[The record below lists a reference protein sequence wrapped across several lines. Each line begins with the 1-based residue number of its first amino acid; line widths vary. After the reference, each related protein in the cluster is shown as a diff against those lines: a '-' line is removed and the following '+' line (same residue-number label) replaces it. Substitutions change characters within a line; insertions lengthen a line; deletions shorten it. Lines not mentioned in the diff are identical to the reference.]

1 MYTQKEALNIIS
13 KTAIGKDRA
22 KILKNDDFRK
32 LVLSTGAN
40 VTLYT
45 CKIDENE
52 QNPAKMLK
60 NVYVGLILRKN
71 KKGKFDGLGALG
83 GLAERTNKDEFDK
96 MSLEEKIKLVGNKD
110 DVIMIGEVPS
120 LIFDIDIIR
129 KNNVLR
135 EMKEEL
141 SNLGI
146 YDVCIDT
153 SVLELVPMPKVKDDN
168 YMINIWDGEGECF
181 AISPYCHTYEDKK
194 GLIDDICSRAK
205 EQIGGEVFEY
215 KKIPLVEALCAYGN
229 RGDMGYCLEDGRDA
243 LNDYRYPHE
252 YLVCWALAAKLLNYN
267 EEKMVELAIRVQ
279 KKSNHL
285 ISFENIANATSQSI
299 EDVATIVKVGESV
312 LKKMER
318 NMKSVYE
325 NNRRCSLVKI
335 KDFDR

>member
-120 LIFDIDIIR
+120 LIFDIDII
-129 KNNVLR
+129 
-135 EMKEEL
+135 
-141 SNLGI
+141 
-146 YDVCIDT
+146 
-153 SVLELVPMPKVKDDN
+153 
-168 YMINIWDGEGECF
+168 
-181 AISPYCHTYEDKK
+181 
-194 GLIDDICSRAK
+194 
-205 EQIGGEVFEY
+205 
-215 KKIPLVEALCAYGN
+215 
-229 RGDMGYCLEDGRDA
+229 
-243 LNDYRYPHE
+243 
-252 YLVCWALAAKLLNYN
+252 
-267 EEKMVELAIRVQ
+267 
-279 KKSNHL
+279 
-285 ISFENIANATSQSI
+285 
-299 EDVATIVKVGESV
+299 
-312 LKKMER
+312 KKMFVHVVTVR
-318 NMKSVYE
+318 VFIFGRQSDILIKIKGFCIGKIQLFFAVHSDKFGVNSFH
-325 NNRRCSLVKI
+325 RCSGC
-335 KDFDR
+335 